1 MKAIIQFILSK
12 VFLKQILIAFGIL
25 ILFLIFT
32 LTCMRVYTHH
42 GKSYAVNDF
51 IDMPLDEVI
60 PIIEERGFRHEI
72 FDSIYVHEKDPGV
85 IIDQHPKPGFLVK
98 ENRKIFLTINASAPE
113 KIQMPKLVELTLR
126 EGKAKLESFGLMMG
140 KLSYKYDLSRN
151 VILEQKVNGNPIEP
165 GDSISKGTYVDLVLG
180 KGLGNEREMV
190 PDLIGLTEEE
200 ARVILAD
207 ALFSLG
213 YTVSDESVGNENDTL
228 IPMIFRQKPVSDP
241 GVRVPLG
248 STITVWV
255 TNDSTKLPAEEIEEE
270 YILNFNE

>member
-1 MKAIIQFILSK
+1 
-12 VFLKQILIAFGIL
+12 
-25 ILFLIFT
+25 
-32 LTCMRVYTHH
+32 MRVYTSH

-60 PIIEERGFRHEI
+60 PIIEERGFRYEI
-72 FDSIYVHEKDPGV
+72 FDSIYVQEKEAGI

-98 ENRKIFLTINASAPE
+98 KNRKMFLTINASAPE

-151 VILEQKVNGNPIEP
+151 VILEQKVNGKLIEP
-165 GDSISKGTYVDLVLG
+165 GDSVSKGTYIDLVLG

-200 ARVILAD
+200 AKVILAD

-213 YTVSDESVGNENDTL
+213 YTVSDESVGKENDTIL
-228 IPMIFRQKPVSDP
+228 PKIFRQKPVSDP
-241 GVRVPLG
+241 GVMVPLG

-255 TNDSTKLPAEEIEEE
+255 TNDSTKLPAEEIEEDL
-270 YILNFNE
+270 IINFDE